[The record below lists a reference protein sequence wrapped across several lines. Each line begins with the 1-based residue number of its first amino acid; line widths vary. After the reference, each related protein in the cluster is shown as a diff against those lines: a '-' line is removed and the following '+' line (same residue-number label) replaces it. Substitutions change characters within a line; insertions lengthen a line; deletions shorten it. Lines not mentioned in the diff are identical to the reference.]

1 MKKKTWFI
9 IEAIISIIGLG
20 FILASSIIQVATFGM
35 NGFPFI
41 GAIMFIVM
49 ASSSLLAALA
59 ALMMLKKEGKKLVG
73 ASLDIVYN
81 SLGVALIIA
90 SVFLSIDSNNTL
102 MYALCGMTVI
112 FFSVYGFL
120 EKNKKLRPFA
130 PFSYILLIACF
141 ILYIFL
147 DYDLYSLIGFI
158 IIIFAMIIHMI
169 KAIFNFKKNKND
181 NDDINAK
188 EKNTTELKEELLPDS
203 VQDDHPL
210 DQIADKIDNK

>member
-41 GAIMFIVM
+41 GAIVFIVM

-102 MYALCGMTVI
+102 MYALCGMTIV
-112 FFSVYGFL
+112 FFSV
-120 EKNKKLRPFA
+120 
-130 PFSYILLIACF
+130 
-141 ILYIFL
+141 
-147 DYDLYSLIGFI
+147 
-158 IIIFAMIIHMI
+158 
-169 KAIFNFKKNKND
+169 
-181 NDDINAK
+181 
-188 EKNTTELKEELLPDS
+188 
-203 VQDDHPL
+203 
-210 DQIADKIDNK
+210 